1 MPLLRQ
7 LYPDIGLGGTGFM
20 GLATLSIEEI
30 SQRLASVRDNVCP
43 PEAPKM
49 HPYPPELV
57 SPSGDGPRPSAV
69 LIPLLR
75 EDGQWRILFT
85 RRTDHL
91 ADHSGQVAFPG
102 GRSEPGD
109 ASPEDTALREA
120 YEEIGLAPEKVR
132 ILGRTDSFITIT
144 NYCVTPVVGLIDWPF
159 EIKLDLNEVSRVFT
173 IPLSWLED
181 RRNYEI
187 LERKLPDPYPPV
199 GVIYFEPYEEEILWG
214 VSAQIMLNLLD
225 ILRG

>member
-1 MPLLRQ
+1 
-7 LYPDIGLGGTGFM
+7 M
-20 GLATLSIEEI
+20 GLAQLSLQEITL
-30 SQRLASVRDNVCP
+30 RLDEARGSVCP
-43 PEAPKM
+43 PDAPQKA
-49 HPYPPELV
+49 PYPPEVL
-57 SPSGDGPRPSAV
+57 SPSGEEPRRAAV
-69 LIPLLR
+69 LIPLLF
-75 EDGQWRILFT
+75 EDEEWRILFT

-91 ADHSGQVAFPG
+91 AEHSGQVAFPG

-120 YEEIGLAPEKVR
+120 REEIGLVPDKVR

-159 EIKLDLNEVSRVFT
+159 DVQLDLNEVSRVFT

-199 GVIYFEPYEEEILWG
+199 DVIYFKPYEEEILWG
-214 VSAQIMLNLLD
+214 VSAQIMLNLLE
-225 ILRG
+225 ILSGQR